1 MATTSSTSQWTKPT
15 HSSAYKALPE
25 GTYFDEAAAD
35 RAVEFF
41 GMLRLVE
48 GRGAGEKWNLMPWME
63 HEVIRPLFGTKR
75 ADGTRLYRT
84 VWLEVPRKNAKT
96 TLAAGLA
103 LYGLVADNEPGAQ
116 VYMGARDRAQAR
128 ICYET
133 ARKMVDA
140 SPALRKRCRAV
151 RSYIEVP
158 KTGSVLRTISGE
170 ALGQHGFNAHIAVLD
185 EVHAHKNRD
194 IWDVLSSS
202 VGARKQPIVIGITT
216 AGTYD
221 PNHIAWEQHD
231 YAIRVASGELEDPSY
246 LAVIYAAEQEDDWT
260 DQKVWKKANPS
271 LGITVMPEF
280 FEDEIRKAKVSPA
293 RQTSFEQLYL
303 NKWTRE
309 VQRWINMDDW
319 HSCGQKPINR
329 EDFKGRGCFVGL
341 DLSSTTDVSAL
352 VQLFPEE
359 DGTFTVIPHFWLP
372 ADGMAE
378 REKRDRLPYQQWA
391 DAGHLTL
398 TPGNVIDYRY
408 IKTFIEQLATD
419 YHIMELAYDP
429 WNSTQL
435 VVELAEQGLRVA
447 PTRQGFATMSAP
459 TKELERLI
467 VSGGISHGSHPVLSA
482 HADGA
487 LVSTDPAGNLKPDKA
502 KSTARIDGLVA
513 LIMAINS
520 AMLAGTALTG
530 RSVYEERGV
539 ELL

>member
-1 MATTSSTSQWTKPT
+1 MTQLTLSWTKPT
-15 HSSAYKALPE
+15 YSSAGKFLPE
-25 GTYFDEAAAD
+25 GAYYDEEAAD
-35 RAVEFF
+35 RAIKFF
-41 GMLRLVE
+41 GLLKLVE
-48 GRGAGEKWNLMPWME
+48 GKGAGETWNLMPWME
-63 HEVIRPLFGTKR
+63 YEVIRPLFGYKR

-103 LYGLVADNEPGAQ
+103 LYGLVADGEPGAQ
-116 VYMGARDRAQAR
+116 VYMGARDRQQAR

-170 ALGQHGFNAHIAVLD
+170 ALGQHGFNAHVAVLD

-202 VGARKQPIVIGITT
+202 VGARRQPIVIGITT
-216 AGTYD
+216 AGVYD
-221 PNHIAWEQHD
+221 PNHIAYEQHD
-231 YAIRVASGELEDPSY
+231 YAVRVATGELDDPSY
-246 LAVIYAAEQEDDWT
+246 LAIIYGADTEDDYT
-260 DQKVWKKANPS
+260 DPKVWAKANPS

-293 RQTSFEQLYL
+293 RQTAFCQLYL
-303 NKWTRE
+303 NRWTRE
-309 VQRWINMDDW
+309 VQRWIDMDAWDE
-319 HSCGQKPINR
+319 CGKEAI
-329 EDFKGRGCFVGL
+329 DISKYKGRACFVGL

-352 VQLFPEE
+352 VQLFPED
-359 DGTFTVIPHFWLP
+359 DGTYTVIPHFWLP
-372 ADGMAE
+372 SDGMVE
-378 REKRDRLPYQQWA
+378 REKRDRLPYTQWA
-391 DAGHLTL
+391 EGGHLTL

-408 IKTFIEQLATD
+408 IKSYIEQIATD
-419 YHIMELAYDP
+419 YHILELAYDP

-435 VVELAEQGLRVA
+435 VVELAENGLRVA
-447 PTRQGFATMSAP
+447 ATRQGFATMSAP

-467 VSGGISHGSHPVLSA
+467 VSKSIKHGGHPVLKA
-482 HADGA
+482 HCDSA
-487 LVSTDPAGNLKPDKA
+487 LVQTDPAGNIKPDKA

-520 AMLAGTALTG
+520 AMLAGSAITG
-530 RSVYEERGV
+530 KSVYEDRGV

>member
-1 MATTSSTSQWTKPT
+1 MMTQKISWIKPT
-15 HSSAYKALPE
+15 YTSAGKYLPE
-25 GTYFDEAAAD
+25 GAYYDEEAAD
-35 RAVEFF
+35 RAVKFF
-41 GMLRLVE
+41 GLLNLVE
-48 GRGAGEKWNLMPWME
+48 GKGANEPWKLMSWME
-63 HEVIRPLFGTKR
+63 YEVIRPLFGYKR

-128 ICYET
+128 ICFET

-151 RSYIEVP
+151 RSYIEVQ

-194 IWDVLSSS
+194 IWDILSSS
-202 VGARKQPIVIGITT
+202 VGARTQPIVIGITT
-216 AGTYD
+216 AGVYD
-221 PNHIAWEQHD
+221 PNHIAWEQHE
-231 YAIRVASGELEDPSY
+231 YAIKVASGEHEDPSY
-246 LAVIYAAEQEDDWT
+246 LAIIYAADQDADWT
-260 DQKVWKKANPS
+260 DPEVWQKANPS

-293 RQTSFEQLYL
+293 RQTAFSQLYL

-309 VQRWINMDDW
+309 VQRWIDMDAW
-319 HSCGQKPINR
+319 RKCGAKTINKEDYKGKP
-329 EDFKGRGCFVGL
+329 CFVGL

-359 DGTFTVIPHFWLP
+359 DGSFTVIPHFWLP
-372 ADGMAE
+372 EHDLFE
-378 REKRDRLPYQQWA
+378 REKRDRNPYSKWA
-391 DAGHLTL
+391 SEGYLTL

-408 IKTFIEQLATD
+408 IKTQIEQIAND
-419 YHIMELAYDP
+419 HHILELAYDP

-435 VVELAEQGLRVA
+435 VVELSEQGLRVA

-467 VSGGISHGSHPVLSA
+467 MSEKISHGNNPILANHVDS
-482 HADGA
+482 A
-487 LVSTDPAGNLKPDKA
+487 LVQTDPAGNLKPDKA

-513 LIMAINS
+513 LIMALNS
-520 AMLAGTALTG
+520 AMLAGSTLTG
-530 RSVYEERGV
+530 KSVYEDRGV
-539 ELL
+539 ELI